1 MKPLMNLG
9 DLVRLTTDV
18 SINYRITKKG
28 LIGLVLSES
37 IVNHNGRNCFS
48 VLWQGFAQPTDTF
61 EEFLEV
67 INEEG

>member
-1 MKPLMNLG
+1 MNPG

-18 SINYRITKKG
+18 SLDHKMVKAG

-37 IVNHNGRNCFS
+37 IVYPSGRNCFS
-48 VLWQGFAQPTDTF
+48 VLWQGHSRPDDTF
-61 EEFLEV
+61 EGFLEV

>member
-1 MKPLMNLG
+1 MFKLG

-18 SINYRITKKG
+18 SLNHKMIKAG
-28 LIGLVLSES
+28 LIGLVLSEL
-37 IVNHNGRNCFS
+37 IVNPNGRNCFS

-61 EEFLEV
+61 EGFFEV